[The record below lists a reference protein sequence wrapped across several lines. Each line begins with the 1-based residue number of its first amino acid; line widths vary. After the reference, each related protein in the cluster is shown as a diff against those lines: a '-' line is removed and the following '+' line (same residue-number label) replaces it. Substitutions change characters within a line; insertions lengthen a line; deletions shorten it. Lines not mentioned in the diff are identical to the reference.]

1 MFNHPHISS
10 EVARYRQ
17 QEMAAQARQQH
28 QVAQLRAQSRETRQ
42 ARRAGGKL
50 GRHWLGIPAQWYRT
64 ARA

>member
-17 QEMAAQARQQH
+17 QEMAAQARRQH
-28 QVAQLRAQSRETRQ
+28 QAAQLRAQSRETRQ

-50 GRHWLGIPAQWYRT
+50 GRHLLSIPAQWYRT